1 MDAEGFFLKMSRK
14 RSGARHS
21 GGTSGIQIDQLTAIL
36 IGFERV
42 ERMDGG
48 WMTLQCVHSGMSLQ
62 NCSFFDFMVL
72 PPSCFECL
80 PLFTFLAYRKKKGF
94 KKCSPSRGEKSI
106 TETGKR
112 RVIKIQTKT
121 AIRTCWPLD
130 HKVYTA
136 TKI

>member
-1 MDAEGFFLKMSRK
+1 MDAEGFFLKMSRE

-72 PPSCFECL
+72 PLHVLS
-80 PLFTFLAYRKKKGF
+80 AYQHLLSLVIAKKGF